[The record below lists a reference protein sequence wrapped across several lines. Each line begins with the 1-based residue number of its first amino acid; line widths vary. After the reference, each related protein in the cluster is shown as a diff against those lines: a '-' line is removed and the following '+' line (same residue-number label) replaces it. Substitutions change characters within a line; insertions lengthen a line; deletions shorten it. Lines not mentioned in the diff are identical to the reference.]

1 MAGPIKRKADTG
13 EAGTGEA
20 GNPGQFGT
28 LHRGESQVHVDL
40 SDDDPMADRTSLE
53 GMPYEGQP
61 KMIVDVAIYDLDYRD
76 NSILRERTEVDVT
89 GYFYDHP
96 EEVQSLAD
104 DHEIELDGSTVRSDD
119 GEMNFEGD
127 PASGD
132 LYLDEEGFVEAT
144 GPGGTDAD
152 VASAF
157 ANYVDECRQRGV
169 RPFSDIEGHAQRSRA
184 KKRADHARHL
194 EEAQASIKKAA
205 VLSPDA
211 SHVSP
216 AKARAIAARE
226 LYDQAAR
233 EDTSGAIDEV
243 RGWGRGIGATYVAF
257 PSNDNYE
264 DPSLLSGHPVFY
276 DSQGQIMDE
285 DDDFTGT
292 EAWDRWTTADREES
306 IVTELVPD
314 LSISNELEEKVSSS
328 AEAQGHESLFDERY
342 VYRCDAPAEEA

>member
-1 MAGPIKRKADTG
+1 MAGPIKRKAD
-13 EAGTGEA
+13 TGEA

-40 SDDDPMADRTSLE
+40 SDDDPMADRASLE
-53 GMPYEGQP
+53 GMPYEDQP
-61 KMIVDVAIYDLDYRD
+61 KMIADVAIYDLDYRED
-76 NSILRERTEVDVT
+76 SILREHTEVDVT

-104 DHEIELDGSTVRSDD
+104 DYGIELDGSTVLDD
-119 GEMNFEGD
+119 DDEVNVEGD

-132 LYLDEEGFVEAT
+132 RYLGEEGFVDYT
-144 GPGGTDAD
+144 GPGGTDVD
-152 VASAF
+152 VTSAF
-157 ANYVDECRQRGV
+157 ANYVGECRRRGV
-169 RPFSDIEGHAQRSRA
+169 RPFSDIEGHAQRSRD

-194 EEAQASIKKAA
+194 EEAQASIEKAA
-205 VLSPDA
+205 ALSPDA

-243 RGWGRGIGATYVAF
+243 KEWGRGIGATYVAF
-257 PSNDNYE
+257 PSNDDYE
-264 DPSLLSGHPVFY
+264 DPSLLSGYPVFY
-276 DSQGQIMDE
+276 DSQGQTMDE

-292 EAWDRWTTADREES
+292 EAWDRWITADREEH
-306 IVTELVPD
+306 IVTDLVPD
-314 LSISNELEEKVSSS
+314 LSASNELEEKVRSS
-328 AEAQGHESLFDERY
+328 AEAQGHRSLFDERY